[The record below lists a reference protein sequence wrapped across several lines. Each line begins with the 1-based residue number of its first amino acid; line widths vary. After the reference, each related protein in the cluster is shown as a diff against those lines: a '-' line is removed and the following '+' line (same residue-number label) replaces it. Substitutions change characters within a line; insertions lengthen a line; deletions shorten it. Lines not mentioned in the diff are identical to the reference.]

1 MRKKLLRFWAAVL
14 LFGVVLGMRAVPA
27 DASGFKTEV
36 RESVAVVATILGT
49 PDGYEELLGYGSG
62 FFVGDPKEDAEYLIT
77 NHHVIADFLELGK
90 GEYVD
95 VQLID
100 GSIITV
106 KAKVRVYFDS
116 RNYEE
121 AYVIDY
127 NETKDIALL
136 RLASP
141 TDERKAIPVCSP
153 TDDMV
158 GATVYCVGYPAL
170 SDNASID
177 AISNWGK
184 TDVTV
189 TTGTVSRFVTT
200 SGTGVQRIQTDAVIQ
215 HGNSGG
221 PMVNGNGSVIG
232 VNTEYR
238 GQSDGQIIEM
248 NYYAVSMDEVITMLK
263 ANGVEYVTES
273 DMKKGFFS
281 RIFQNKKLLIGIA
294 AAVAAVIVVVVV
306 IVLVTGKKKKG
317 KAQQA
322 AAEQT
327 NNGGA
332 MQQTPQM
339 QQMPQMQPRP
349 VIQPKTAMIRSMS
362 AQHNGM
368 SYSIGAAPILIGR
381 DASNCTIAYREGTPG
396 VSGRHCSVGWN
407 PDTEEFLITDLRSTY
422 GTFLVSGQRLEPN
435 VPYRCRAGESFY
447 VGEKTNVLRVEVR

>member
-1 MRKKLLRFWAAVL
+1 MRKKLLRIWAAVL
-14 LFGVVLGMRAVPA
+14 LFSIGLGMRAVPA
-27 DASGFKTEV
+27 DASGFNTEV
-36 RESVAVVATILGT
+36 RESVAVVATILAT
-49 PDGYEELLGYGSG
+49 PDGYEELIVYGSG

-77 NHHVIADFLELGK
+77 NHHVIDIFLTHGK
-90 GEYVD
+90 GEYVELP
-95 VQLID
+95 LID
-100 GSIITV
+100 GSTLTAKI
-106 KAKVRVYFDS
+106 KVRVYFDS

-141 TDERKAIPVCSP
+141 TDERKAIPICSP

-158 GATVYCVGYPAL
+158 GSTVYCVGYPGL

-200 SGTGVQRIQTDAVIQ
+200 SGTGVQKIQTDAVIQ

-221 PMVNGNGSVIG
+221 PMVNSSGSVIG
-232 VNTEYR
+232 VNTEYQ

-248 NYYAVSMDEVITMLK
+248 NYYAVSIDEVITMLK
-263 ANGVEYVTES
+263 ANGVDYVTES
-273 DMKKGFFS
+273 DMKKGGLLN
-281 RIFQNKKLLIGIA
+281 NKALLIGIA
-294 AAVAAVIVVVVV
+294 AVVAVVIVVVVV

-327 NNGGA
+327 NNGRA
-332 MQQTPQM
+332 M
-339 QQMPQMQPRP
+339 QQMPQMPQMPQMQPQP

-368 SYSIGAAPILIGR
+368 SYPIGAAPILIGR